1 VTGPGRNLSAPSAPP
16 LGRLDV
22 VGVAV
27 LVVVGVALRWW
38 TRSPLWLDE
47 ALSANIAAL
56 PLGDIGDALRRDGH
70 PPLYYW
76 LLHGWMQL
84 FGEGDTAVRSLSGVF
99 GVLSLPLAWEAGRRR
114 AGRAGGLVVL
124 ALTAITPWCV
134 RYSTEARMYA
144 LVLTLVFA
152 GWLLADDLLA
162 RPSRWRWAALAAV
175 TGGALL
181 SHYWAI
187 HLGIASVL
195 LLAWTWWRV
204 GRAGGRI
211 GPDVPPDG
219 TWRPTGPDVRAGV
232 VRVATALAAGALL
245 FVPWLPAFLDQLRST
260 GTPWAAAGRPTAAAT
275 ELLGALGGGAR
286 YAEAVLFGLGFYV
299 LVLFGATLLPDD
311 RRRAI
316 VDFATVP
323 GVRGEVA
330 LGLLVAAVGT
340 GAGLLTEAAFQA
352 RYAAAFL
359 PFLLIAAGV
368 GLARM
373 PAPWPRRLAAMA
385 LSVLAGVG
393 LVANVVDDRTQGEQV
408 ARAIA
413 AGAGPGDVV
422 AICPDQLG
430 PASSRALPDDVD
442 AFGLPAFDGPERI
455 DWRDYAERNESADP
469 AAAVAEIL
477 ERAGD
482 GTVWYVLNPGYRTYE
497 GWCEAVLGGLQ
508 TARPAAEIVVEGRP
522 EEVFEPMFLYRFPA
536 SADGA
541 QGG

>member
-1 VTGPGRNLSAPSAPP
+1 VTGPGRNIDGPSAAP

-22 VGVAV
+22 VAVAV
-27 LVVVGVALRWW
+27 LVAVGVAFRLA

-47 ALSANIAAL
+47 ALSVNIASL

-76 LLHGWMQL
+76 LLHGWMEV
-84 FGEGDTAVRSLSGVF
+84 FGDGDLAARSLSGVF
-99 GVLSLPLAWEAGRRR
+99 GLLSLPLAWEAGRRR
-114 AGRAGGLVVL
+114 AGRPGGLAVL
-124 ALTAITPWCV
+124 AVTAITPWCV

-152 GWLLADDLLA
+152 GWLLADDLRA
-162 RPSRWRWAALAAV
+162 RSSRWRWAALALV

-187 HLGIASVL
+187 HLGIAAVL
-195 LLAWTWWRV
+195 LLAWTWWR
-204 GRAGGRI
+204 GEADERRGAL
-211 GPDVPPDG
+211 
-219 TWRPTGPDVRAGV
+219 
-232 VRVATALAAGALL
+232 RVATALAAGALL
-245 FVPWLPAFLDQLRST
+245 FLPWVPAFLDQVRST
-260 GTPWAAAGRPTAAAT
+260 GTPWAAAGRPTAAVT

-286 YAEAVLFGLGFYV
+286 YAEAVLFGIAFYV
-299 LVLFGATLLPDD
+299 LVLLGLTLLPDG
-311 RRRAI
+311 RRRA
-316 VDFATVP
+316 VVEFTTVR

-330 LGLLVAAVGT
+330 IGLLAFAVGT
-340 GAGLLTEAAFQA
+340 TAGLLTEAAFQA

-368 GLARM
+368 GLARL
-373 PAPWPRRLAAMA
+373 PAPWPRRLTA
-385 LSVLAGVG
+385 LALTALAGVG
-393 LVANVVDDRTQGEQV
+393 LVANVVDDRTQGEEV
-408 ARAIA
+408 AMAIA
-413 AGAGPGDVV
+413 DGAGPDDVV

-430 PASSRALPDDVD
+430 PASSRALPDDLD

-455 DWRDYAERNESADP
+455 DWRDYADRNEAAEPAD
-469 AAAVAEIL
+469 AVARIL

-482 GTVWYVLNPGYRTYE
+482 GTVWLVVNPGYRTYE
-497 GWCEAVLGGLQ
+497 GYCEAVLAGLQ
-508 TARPAAEIVVEGRP
+508 AQRPATELVVEARPG
-522 EEVFEPMFLYRFPA
+522 EVFELMNLYRFLPS